1 MKEKRLAVISIRI
14 GDTTKKELQRIADE
28 HRWTL
33 SQTAAI
39 ILEEYIK
46 QQAKSEHARGSAI
59 ESGSE
64 VG

>member
-14 GDTTKKELQRIADE
+14 GDSTKNELQRIADE

-39 ILEEYIK
+39 ILEAYI
-46 QQAKSEHARGSAI
+46 QDQAKSELAHGSAI
-59 ESGSE
+59 GSESE